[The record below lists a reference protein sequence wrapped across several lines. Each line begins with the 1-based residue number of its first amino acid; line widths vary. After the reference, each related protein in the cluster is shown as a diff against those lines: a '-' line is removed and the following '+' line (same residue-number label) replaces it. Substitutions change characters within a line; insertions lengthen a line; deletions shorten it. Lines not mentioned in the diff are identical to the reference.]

1 MLLSVLLLDQRDD
14 VDLLGIVN
22 RSFKYRF
29 RLECLCWIIYLKKFE
44 GLDRSWDPEVLDS

>member
-14 VDLLGIVN
+14 VDLLGIADK
-22 RSFKYRF
+22 SFKNKSRM
-29 RLECLCWIIYLKKFE
+29 ECLCWIIYLKKFE